1 MNALALEYEKDFHS
15 WIYKNIDLLKQGR
28 LVDVDIEILID
39 ELESMAKRDKRELM
53 SHFMILIAHLLKWE
67 FQPSQRSSSWR
78 GSIREQRIKIAEQ
91 LEESPSLNNQLI
103 TSIERAYP
111 KSLSL
116 AIEETGLLSKVF
128 PKECPYSVQQLLDD
142 NFYPN
147 AN

>member
-1 MNALALEYEKDFHS
+1 MNALVLEYERDFHS

-28 LVDVDIEILID
+28 LVDIDIEILID

-78 GSIREQRIKIAEQ
+78 GSIREQRIKIDEQ
-91 LEESPSLNNQLI
+91 LEESPSLNNQLAM
-103 TSIERAYP
+103 SIEKAYP

-116 AIEETGLLSKVF
+116 AIEETGLSSKIF
-128 PKECPYSVQQLLDD
+128 PKECPYTIEQLLDKK
-142 NFYPN
+142 FYPKS
-147 AN
+147 